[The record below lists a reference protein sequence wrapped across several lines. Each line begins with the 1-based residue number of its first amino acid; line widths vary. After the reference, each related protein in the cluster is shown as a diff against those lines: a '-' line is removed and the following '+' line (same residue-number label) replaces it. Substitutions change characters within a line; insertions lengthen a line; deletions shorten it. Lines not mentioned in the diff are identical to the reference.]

1 MPYTNCIYRVY
12 YNVVICRKGYYDDI
26 VLWSWYGVR
35 LHYEQLLCPVTLQL
49 DVVWLVVMVIAFIS
63 RFWHLEEPHRVV

>member
-1 MPYTNCIYRVY
+1 MI
-12 YNVVICRKGYYDDI
+12 ICRKGYYDDI

-35 LHYEQLLCPVTLQL
+35 LHYEQLLYPLTLQL